1 MLILIPHTTPL
12 ILLLLALA
20 SLLKMSPTATGPAPS
35 GVAPISKKAQVTP
48 DDKTTNDPRDSNI
61 HRAIAQHPYGGAAN
75 LRDVFTNQGEL

>member
-1 MLILIPHTTPL
+1 
-12 ILLLLALA
+12 
-20 SLLKMSPTATGPAPS
+20 MSPTATGPAPS

-75 LRDVFTNQGEL
+75 LRDVFTNQVSWSRFFTLSNSPGALC